1 MTTENKAP
9 VYLKFDNLWS
19 FHNSQTI
26 EKIIHRLKELKL
38 QGQYYSEINMPEIE
52 KIITGLQN
60 DIDILKRDKINLINL
75 LNEEKKK

>member
-1 MTTENKAP
+1 MTTDQKQP

-26 EKIIHRLKELKL
+26 EGILHRLKELKM

-60 DIDILKRDKINLINL
+60 DIGILKRDKVNLINQV
-75 LNEEKKK
+75 NELKKK